1 MEFFETIN
9 LVKTNWRPYKKWEI
23 EQQKKEKQNEE
34 LRKKYPPTP
43 EELGRAN
50 QYGRTIVDVINT
62 MDQHSIDKSEDA
74 GVALDYF
81 LFPLVLT
88 TMFGGYGLG
97 SIIGKQVDKTKFG
110 PKLKNIGPF
119 WGLVGVII
127 ANTVLLPPIKIFQAK
142 ITKQASRIA
151 RFQTRENDLKDSR
164 NFVVYNDEQLQEAKK
179 IAETLPEIKENRQ
192 EKFSNDTFNPIASY
206 SRTKK
211 TFNELKND
219 EANYDQWKEKYLKIE
234 EQKKESFKTLNPSKE
249 ELSRAEKDRDTMLN
263 TIKKVENNALE
274 YYNNMEMALYLVN
287 KVVSVASLTL
297 GAGLTGLITLAVEK
311 SKTLKNNKIANFLK
325 PVPIVLSVIAD
336 LIIMAPSNKLIKD
349 AARIGRFKAKQELL
363 KDPQNFIAYDDEQKK
378 TVNIGDIPKE
388 KYKGLFARFKDD
400 LKAIKQLQNDAK
412 DYKSYM
418 NTTHKEELKLQE
430 SLKQVRISEQ
440 QNHDAINL
448 QKQAFYSFEKMDEKA
463 QRYTDDTDAAVDSV
477 RIVSAS
483 AVALAARLAS
493 IFIAGEIITKANDG
507 KIPEGLW
514 KAVKVIFT
522 KKFPFKGVLGLLI
535 PYVVPPLVMVPMMIK
550 GVQIKKDAGKIGVM
564 NAMQDLD
571 EPRNFIDKSTQQKGA
586 F

>member
-9 LVKTNWRPYKKWEI
+9 LVRSNWQPYKKWEL
-23 EQQKKEKQNEE
+23 EQQKKEKQKEE
-34 LRKKYPPTP
+34 LKQKYPPTS
-43 EELGRAN
+43 EELAHAK

-74 GVALDYF
+74 SVALDYF

-97 SIIGKQVDKTKFG
+97 SIIGKKIDKTKFG
-110 PKLKNIGPF
+110 PKLKNVKPF
-119 WGLVGVII
+119 LGLVGVII
-127 ANTVLLPPIKIFQAK
+127 ANSILLSPIKIFQAK

-179 IAETLPEIKENRQ
+179 IAETLPVIKENRQ
-192 EKFSNDTFNPIASY
+192 DKFNKDTFNPIASY

-211 TFNELKND
+211 TFDDLKKD
-219 EANYDQWKEKYLKIE
+219 ETNYEQWKEKYLKIE

-249 ELSRAEKDRDTMLN
+249 EISKAEKDRDIMLN

-287 KVVSVASLTL
+287 KVVSVTSLAL
-297 GAGLTGLITLAVEK
+297 GTGLTGLITLAVEK
-311 SKTLKNNKIANFLK
+311 SKTLKNNKVANVLK
-325 PVPIVLSVIAD
+325 PIPIVLSVIAD
-336 LIIMAPSNKLIKD
+336 LIIMAPGNKLIKD

-378 TVNIGDIPKE
+378 TVNIGDVSKE
-388 KYKGLFARFKDD
+388 KRKGLFARFKDD
-400 LKAIKQLQNDAK
+400 IKAIKQLQNDAK
-412 DYKSYM
+412 DYKNYM
-418 NTTHKEELKLQE
+418 DTEHKEELKLQE
-430 SLKQVRISEQ
+430 ALKRVKISEQ
-440 QNHDAINL
+440 QNKDAINL
-448 QKQAFYSFEKMDEKA
+448 QKQAFHSFEKMDEKA

-477 RIVSAS
+477 RIISGS
-483 AVALAARLAS
+483 AVGLAARLAS
-493 IFIAGEIITKANDG
+493 IFIAGEIITKANEG
-507 KIPEGLW
+507 KVPDGLW
-514 KAVKVIFT
+514 KTIKVIFT

-535 PYVVPPLVMVPMMIK
+535 PYFVPSLVMAPLTIK

-564 NAMQDLD
+564 NAMQDLED
-571 EPRNFIDKSTQQKGA
+571 PKNFLANNSN
-586 F
+586 